1 MKLLSMVHLLEG
13 LVNVGPTKNCG
24 QHPQAGCKAGP
35 SSDTLTI
42 TGSTKFI
49 LSKQNLYTSLCL
61 LSLKISLVIPVI
73 VHHNW
78 VFLFPFFSEEEWT
91 QDLYASAE

>member
-13 LVNVGPTKNCG
+13 LVNVGPAKNCG
-24 QHPQAGCKAGP
+24 QHPQAGCKTRP
-35 SSDTLTI
+35 SSDTLAI
-42 TGSTKFI
+42 TDSTKFI

-61 LSLKISLVIPVI
+61 LSLKTSLVIPVI

-78 VFLFPFFSEEEWT
+78 VFLFPFFSEEE
-91 QDLYASAE
+91 